1 MEPNQQQNTTLQ
13 TGSVAPQPTP
23 DRSMDTSDG
32 TVSDTLE
39 TRSSW
44 SWGGLMF
51 GPAYLIA
58 TKNYVYLLLY
68 LLMLVPFINLIAII
82 AIPIFLALKGHDFVA
97 KSSMF
102 KNNEERNGFNR
113 AIDHAGFVT
122 FMIILAF
129 ISLVILS
136 MLFLGW
142 AMFSLFSSAF

>member
-1 MEPNQQQNTTLQ
+1 MLK
-13 TGSVAPQPTP
+13 GLAPQPTP

-68 LLMLVPFINLIAII
+68 LLFFIPLINLIAII
-82 AIPIFLALKGHDFVA
+82 AIPIFLAIKGHDFVA

-102 KNNEERNGFNR
+102 KNDIERNGFNR
-113 AIDHAGFVT
+113 AIDHAGFVA
-122 FMIILAF
+122 FMIALIF
-129 ISLVILS
+129 FSLGLVGL
-136 MLFLGW
+136 LFLGSIMGGIIGG
-142 AMFSLFSSAF
+142 AMGTGASF